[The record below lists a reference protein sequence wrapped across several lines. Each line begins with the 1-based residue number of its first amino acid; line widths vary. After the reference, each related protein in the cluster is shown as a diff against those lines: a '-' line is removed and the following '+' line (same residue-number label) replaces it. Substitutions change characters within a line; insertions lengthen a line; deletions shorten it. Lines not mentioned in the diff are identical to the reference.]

1 MSPLCAHQSREFKE
15 FTLPVKFVPP
25 SQRVAVTTRS
35 SPVSSL
41 GTHQGRFLERGG
53 KTWNLILTTEVRWSA
68 ACVRN
73 SAAGTRRPNSCFYW
87 PPREEHHEDPVPLF
101 VTFFFPLS
109 RFACV
114 QRVTYFGAVPP
125 PVPLSALFFFCF
137 FFSLHRSHFPVPRS
151 APVPRWFACP
161 RVLMCSA
168 APSVLPVPPQ
178 ETVRSWRRWDTLVS
192 SHPTKV
198 LRLASTAVKHGRSQ
212 NKSTSGL

>member
-101 VTFFFPLS
+101 VTFFPSLS
-109 RFACV
+109 LRLCSESNLLWCRSSR
-114 QRVTYFGAVPP
+114 Q
-125 PVPLSALFFFCF
+125 SALRPFFFLF
-137 FFSLHRSHFPVPRS
+137 FFSLHRSHFPDPRS

-168 APSVLPVPPQ
+168 APSVLYVPPQ